1 MTASHEQRAGQ
12 AFIWKAFQFGGER
25 AIYFFRLLVL
35 TWLLSPDDFGLLA
48 IAMVAVEIT
57 AQLTEIGLVP
67 ALIQRKDITDT
78 HYHTA
83 WTTGIIRAIF
93 IGIIIFFSAPYIAF
107 LFNEPRAALI
117 IKVLSVRP
125 LLEAA
130 GSIKIVDI
138 NRNLDFRKMAFIKIP
153 EAIISTI
160 TAISLAP
167 FWGVWA
173 LVASI
178 FASLLLRLFL
188 TYYHAPYRPKLVYQ
202 PEAARSLIQFGRW
215 IFIISLI
222 DVFSNSFLKFI
233 ITRQLGTSEL
243 GIYYLAVSLAFL
255 PSEISSTVI
264 GEVSFPLFS
273 KYQAHLEK
281 LKSLFQ
287 SVLKGMYI
295 LTIPVCCLII
305 ALAPALVENAL
316 GAKWAGT
323 VPIIRILTFASIIG
337 LLGNI
342 IGPLHQGIGQP
353 FKVAVN
359 IGLQRI
365 TLVILI
371 WLFTAYWGLNGAA
384 LAWLPAI
391 IISQIVD
398 IFFMKRLLEKPFHGT
413 VKTFLIVT
421 AISTGC
427 ALMANYL
434 YHITGN
440 IVGLLAAA
448 LGATAIIFFLLILL
462 DERLSLGLKDSLV
475 KFFPRLPFIPG
486 ISSR

>member
-1 MTASHEQRAGQ
+1 MTDSNEQRAGK

-25 AIYFFRLLVL
+25 AIYFFRLMVL

-57 AQLTEIGLVP
+57 AQLTEIGLLP
-67 ALIQRKDITDT
+67 ALIQRKEITEI

-83 WTTGIIRAIF
+83 WTTGVIRAIL
-93 IGIIIFFSAPYIAF
+93 IGILIFFSAPYIAL

-117 IKVLSVRP
+117 IKVLSIRP

-130 GSIKIVDI
+130 VSIKIVEI
-138 NRNLDFRKMAFIKIP
+138 SRKLDFRKMAFIKIP
-153 EAIISTI
+153 EAVVSTI
-160 TAISLAP
+160 VAIALAP

-188 TYYHAPYRPKLVYQ
+188 TYFHAPYRPRFVYK

-233 ITRQLGTSEL
+233 ISRQLGTSEL
-243 GIYYLAVSLAFL
+243 GIYYLAASLAFL
-255 PSEISSTVI
+255 PSEISSTVV

-281 LKSLFQ
+281 LKGIFQ
-287 SVLKGMYI
+287 SVLRGMYI
-295 LTIPVCCLII
+295 LTIPICCLII

-323 VPIIRILTFASIIG
+323 VPIIRILTVVSIIG

-359 IGLQRI
+359 IGLQRTI
-365 TLVILI
+365 LVIMI
-371 WLFTAYWGLNGAA
+371 SLFTAYWGLNGAA
-384 LAWLPAI
+384 LAWIPAI
-391 IISQIVD
+391 IVSQIVD
-398 IFFMKRLLEKPFHGT
+398 IVFMTRLLKRPFQGIF
-413 VKTFLIVT
+413 KTFFIVT
-421 AISTGC
+421 AISTIC

-440 IVGLLAAA
+440 VGGLLAAVA
-448 LGATAIIFFLLILL
+448 GATLIIFFLFALL
-462 DERLSLGLKDSLV
+462 DERLSLGLKDCLI
-475 KFFPRLPFIPG
+475 KFFPHLSFIPG